1 MATINTKKNATLNRV
16 QMLKDSNSNME
27 YLSIDGIRCGYM
39 GSVSEAD
46 REAGIRCIQKIVD
59 NSNLTGY
66 ALIREV
72 MAQVKFEAD
81 MNENQIQPDEQ
92 VRVEDQDCVISYK
105 TKKIYDMAGKELAE
119 ASDMGANTPKEAI
132 REILKLRALT
142 KIHELNAEAEAD
154 LDYEDDYEDYEGDD
168 EEE

>member
-27 YLSIDGIRCGYM
+27 YLSIDGIPCGYM

-59 NSNLTGY
+59 NSNKKGY
-66 ALIREV
+66 DLIREV

-81 MNENQIQPDEQ
+81 MNEKQIQPDEQ
-92 VRVEDQDCVISYK
+92 VKVENEDCVISYQS
-105 TKKIYDMAGKELAE
+105 KKIYDMAGKELAD
-119 ASDMGANTPKEAI
+119 ASDIGDNTPKEAI
-132 REILKLRALT
+132 REILKLRAQAKLH
-142 KIHELNAEAEAD
+142 KLEEMEDEDDIE
-154 LDYEDDYEDYEGDD
+154 DYEDDDD
-168 EEE
+168 EE

>member
-27 YLSIDGIRCGYM
+27 YLSIDGIPCGYM

-59 NSNLTGY
+59 NSNKKGY
-66 ALIREV
+66 DLIREV

-81 MNENQIQPDEQ
+81 MNEKQIQPDEQ
-92 VRVEDQDCVISYK
+92 VKVENEDCVISYQS
-105 TKKIYDMAGKELAE
+105 KKIYDMAGKELAD
-119 ASDMGANTPKEAI
+119 ASDIGDNTPKEAI
-132 REILKLRALT
+132 REILKLRAQAKLHKLEEMEDDT
-142 KIHELNAEAEAD
+142 E
-154 LDYEDDYEDYEGDD
+154 DYEDDHD
-168 EEE
+168 EE